1 MAYLQNNEASNAE
14 GGFQNLPGPAGR
26 PAGVPPRFCAAEKR
40 RAANAHGAKSPPG
53 TALRKRP
60 DSAHADPGF
69 SEIRRNGLTLAGS
82 RAPVGMIVRGRR
94 PVPAGLIVFRAV
106 VMRRRDGASGQSKT
120 YAEKRDKTKTNHDNS
135 FCFHLAVHVRLKVA
149 VAFSPPSGLFSSVT
163 SPPCMRA
170 MLRAMDRP
178 SPVPPVLRLRE
189 RSTL

>member
-1 MAYLQNNEASNAE
+1 MMEQTAQEADFRNDGPGKTPSGRFAE
-14 GGFQNLPGPAGR
+14 VLRREKTRRKRSRREISAARNGPEKTPGQ
-26 PAGVPPRFCAAEKR
+26 R
-40 RAANAHGAKSPPG
+40 RAH
-53 TALRKRP
+53 
-60 DSAHADPGF
+60 PGF
-69 SEIRRNGLTLAGS
+69 SEARRSGLTLAAS
-82 RAPVGMIVRGRR
+82 RTPVGMIVRGRR

-106 VMRRRDGASGQSKT
+106 VMRRRNGASGQSKT

>member
-14 GGFQNLPGPAGR
+14 GGFQNRQTRQDALRAFRRGSALRKNAAPKTLTTRR
-26 PAGVPPRFCAAEKR
+26 PPL
-40 RAANAHGAKSPPG
+40 G